1 MLLNDFC
8 DFLPKNSPFTLKIET
23 SKASQIFNIN
33 KATYNKNVL
42 STPSANIL
50 FTTPNEEKLV
60 FDKIKGSEVEYLITK
75 LNSILGNL
83 NLPESISV
91 YHFDQVFN
99 RDLFKLYKNPLKLT
113 HIVSGNAP
121 IYPKKEGSMVTL
133 QSNAISLV
141 EMDSK
146 IYHAI
151 IAKEL
156 KNSLVFVRVKKDG
169 KANIQAV
176 YSILAQY
183 SNIINYDSFNRVFTI
198 NLTSPIDFHILSAL
212 GVGGQPVAVMDR
224 STELFQYIT

>member
-1 MLLNDFC
+1 
-8 DFLPKNSPFTLKIET
+8 
-23 SKASQIFNIN
+23 
-33 KATYNKNVL
+33 
-42 STPSANIL
+42 
-50 FTTPNEEKLV
+50 
-60 FDKIKGSEVEYLITK
+60 
-75 LNSILGNL
+75 
-83 NLPESISV
+83 
-91 YHFDQVFN
+91 
-99 RDLFKLYKNPLKLT
+99 LKLT